1 MESVME
7 LLMLPVTP
15 TTVLSLI
22 GMLLWWRA
30 PCIAL
35 VPG

>member
-1 MESVME
+1 
-7 LLMLPVTP
+7 MLPVTP

-22 GMLLWWRA
+22 GMLLWWSA